1 MNAMASRV
9 AAQST
14 IVTTAA
20 PHGTAMARDNSA
32 AHGGK
37 GGGSGGD
44 GGRSDQDT
52 TKRACNEELSTLDRG
67 VPVCLTVRTLYV
79 YVRVFIRV

>member
-37 GGGSGGD
+37 GGD

-52 TKRACNEELSTLDRG
+52 TKRACNEELSTLDHGG